1 MRVCKEGRIV
11 VQMNLEYKEVSV
23 KVVYYGP
30 ALSGKTTNL
39 QALHTMFNADH
50 RGRLMSLETQND
62 RTLFFDLLPLQYRTP
77 SGLAVKLKLYTVPGQ
92 VIHNSTRKAV
102 LAGADAVAF
111 VADSQKSQAL
121 SNSISFKNLKEN
133 LKLNGLDFENIP
145 VVIQFNKRDLENIK
159 PVEEI
164 SQDWGQSRF
173 PTFISIA
180 TIGKGAFETFECL
193 IRMAFENLNSR
204 YNFDRKFGFQ
214 VQDFLGSLMTDKIRQ
229 SMDMKQAIVT
239 AGTFKM
245 P

>member
-1 MRVCKEGRIV
+1 
-11 VQMNLEYKEVSV
+11 MNLEYKEVSV

-39 QALHTMFNADH
+39 QSLHLMFNADH

-111 VADSQKSQAL
+111 IADSQKSQAL

-133 LKLNGLDFENIP
+133 LKLNGIDFETIP
-145 VVIQFNKRDLENIK
+145 VVIQFNKRDLESIK
-159 PVEEI
+159 LEDEI
-164 SQDWGQSRF
+164 KADWGQSRF
-173 PTFISIA
+173 PTFISVA
-180 TIGKGAFETFECL
+180 TGGKGVFETFECL
-193 IRMAFENLNSR
+193 IRMAFDSLNQR
-204 YNFDRKFGFQ
+204 YSFDRKFGFSID
-214 VQDFLGSLMTDKIRQ
+214 DFIKAVTTDKI
-229 SMDMKQAIVT
+229 K
-239 AGTFKM
+239 AGVKMNEAMITPGSFKVK
-245 P
+245 

>member
-1 MRVCKEGRIV
+1 M

-39 QALHTMFNADH
+39 QSLHTMFNPEH

-92 VIHNSTRKAV
+92 VIHNTTRKAV

-111 VADSQKSQAL
+111 IADSQKSQAL

-133 LKLNGLDFENIP
+133 LKLNGIDFENIP
-145 VVIQFNKRDLENIK
+145 VAVQFNKRDLDNIK
-159 PVEEI
+159 TVDEI
-164 SQDWGQSRF
+164 EQDWGESRF
-173 PTFISIA
+173 PTFTAVA
-180 TIGKGAFETFECL
+180 TVGSGVFETFDCL
-193 IRMAFENLNSR
+193 TRMAFESLNQR
-204 YNFDRKFGFQ
+204 YNFDRKF
-214 VQDFLGSLMTDKIRQ
+214 DFDLNDFSNSMMTDKIKETM
-229 SMDMKQAIVT
+229 SMEKYLIT
-239 AGTFKM
+239 PGNFKA

>member
-1 MRVCKEGRIV
+1 
-11 VQMNLEYKEVSV
+11 MNLEYKEVSV

-39 QALHTMFNADH
+39 QCLHGMFNPEH

-77 SGLAVKLKLYTVPGQ
+77 AGLAVKLKLYTVPGQ

-111 VADSQKSQAL
+111 IADSQKSQAL

-133 LKLNGLDFENIP
+133 LKLNGIDFESLP

-164 SQDWGQSRF
+164 TQDWGQSRF
-173 PTFISIA
+173 PTFIS
-180 TIGKGAFETFECL
+180 TVTVGPGAFETFECL
-193 IRMAFENLNSR
+193 IRMAFDSLNRR
-204 YNFDRKFGFQ
+204 YSFDRKFGFDINNF
-214 VQDFLGSLMTDKIRQ
+214 VTSMMTDKIKSAV
-229 SMDMKQAIVT
+229 SMKDAMITQ
-239 AGTFKM
+239 GSFQL
-245 P
+245 PP

>member
-1 MRVCKEGRIV
+1 M

-39 QALHTMFNADH
+39 QALHTMFNPDH

-77 SGLAVKLKLYTVPGQ
+77 NGLAVKLKLYTVPGQ

-111 VADSQKSQAL
+111 IADSQKSQAL

-133 LKLNGLDFENIP
+133 LKLNGIDFETIP
-145 VVIQFNKRDLENIK
+145 VTIQFNKRDLDNIK
-159 PVEEI
+159 PIEEI
-164 SQDWGQSRF
+164 KQDWGQSRF
-173 PTFISIA
+173 PTFVSVA
-180 TIGKGAFETFECL
+180 TTGKGVFENFECL
-193 IRMAFENLNSR
+193 VRMAFDSLNKK
-204 YNFDRKFGFQ
+204 YKFDKNFGFDLD
-214 VQDFLGSLMTDKIRQ
+214 DFINSIINEKIKQ
-229 SMDMKQAIVT
+229 MVDMREAMIT
-239 AGTFKM
+239 PGNFRM

>member
-1 MRVCKEGRIV
+1 V

-39 QALHTMFNADH
+39 QALHTMFNPDH

-77 SGLAVKLKLYTVPGQ
+77 NGLAVKLKLYTVPGQ

-111 VADSQKSQAL
+111 IADSQKSQAL

-133 LKLNGLDFENIP
+133 LKLNGIDFETIP
-145 VVIQFNKRDLENIK
+145 VTIQFNKRDLDNIK
-159 PVEEI
+159 PIEEI
-164 SQDWGQSRF
+164 KQDWGQSRF
-173 PTFISIA
+173 PTFVSVA
-180 TIGKGAFETFECL
+180 TTGKGVFENFECL
-193 IRMAFENLNSR
+193 VRMAFDSLNKK
-204 YNFDRKFGFQ
+204 YKFDKNFGFDLN
-214 VQDFLGSLMTDKIRQ
+214 DFISSIINEKIKQMVDMREAMITPGNFRMT
-229 SMDMKQAIVT
+229 
-239 AGTFKM
+239 
-245 P
+245 

>member
-1 MRVCKEGRIV
+1 V

-39 QALHTMFNADH
+39 QCLHGMFNPEH

-62 RTLFFDLLPLQYRTP
+62 RTLFFDLLPLQYKTP
-77 SGLAVKLKLYTVPGQ
+77 AGLAVKLKLYTVPGQ

-111 VADSQKSQAL
+111 IADSQKSQAL

-133 LKLNGLDFENIP
+133 LKLNGIDFESLP
-145 VVIQFNKRDLENIK
+145 VVIQFNKRDLDNIK
-159 PVEEI
+159 PVEEVR
-164 SQDWGQSRF
+164 QDWGQSRF
-173 PTFISIA
+173 PTFISTA
-180 TIGKGAFETFECL
+180 TAGPGVFETFECL
-193 IRMAFENLNSR
+193 IRMAFDSLNRR
-204 YNFDRKFGFQ
+204 YSFDRKFGFE
-214 VQDFLGSLMTDKIRQ
+214 VDNFVTSMMTEKIKNSVSMKEAMVTPGSFQL
-229 SMDMKQAIVT
+229 
-239 AGTFKM
+239 